1 MGGFVVQEPC
11 LVLHQLQELESC
23 VLDDVH
29 FGRRLNVSR
38 EEDQVAAKEGNRS
51 LNLEIELQ
59 RVND

>member
-1 MGGFVVQEPC
+1 MGGLVVQEPC
-11 LVLHQLQELESC
+11 FVLHQLQELESR

-38 EEDQVAAKEGNRS
+38 KQDQVAAKEGQRS